1 MPDIIL
7 SSANIGDVVSFST
20 RAPGVLGSG
29 YSRATV
35 LSFLDSDDVTRYFD
49 PRSMHQAVY
58 PSLPV
63 DTPND
68 FRRYSYVK
76 LRLENDTITAV
87 GLPWINPSTV
97 IIHEETVVD
106 FRVSGVT
113 AADITRLRNALV
125 AAGASQIE
133 IIQVP

>member
-7 SSANIGDVVSFST
+7 SSANIGDMVSFST

-29 YSRATV
+29 YSRVTV
-35 LSFLDSDDVTRYFD
+35 LSFLDADDVTRYFD
-49 PRSMHQAVY
+49 PRSMHQAIY

-68 FRRYSYVK
+68 FRRYPYVK
-76 LRLENDTITAV
+76 VRLENGTVTAI

-97 IIHEETVVD
+97 VIHEETTVT
-106 FRVSGVT
+106 FRVSSII
-113 AADITRLRNALV
+113 AADISRYRDALI
-125 AAGASQIE
+125 AAGATQIE
-133 IIQVP
+133 IITQ